1 MEKFIFF
8 IFINGKIQ
16 IYYFYFVFFIV
27 IIIFQENLN

>member
-1 MEKFIFF
+1 MDFF

-16 IYYFYFVFFIV
+16 IYYFYFIFFIV